1 MLSEK
6 DKLESIVSLG
16 TELNQINDLD
26 ILLERV
32 LFRARQWVNA
42 NAGSIY
48 ISDGKML
55 KFEYTQNDTLKSQLP
70 EGEKLIYSTFS
81 IPIDDKSIAG

>member
-6 DKLESIVSLG
+6 EKLESIVSLG
-16 TELNQINDLD
+16 IELNQINDLD

-42 NAGSIY
+42 DAGSIY
-48 ISDGKML
+48 IRD
-55 KFEYTQNDTLKSQLP
+55 
-70 EGEKLIYSTFS
+70 
-81 IPIDDKSIAG
+81 

>member
-32 LFRARQWVNA
+32 LFRARQ
-42 NAGSIY
+42 
-48 ISDGKML
+48 
-55 KFEYTQNDTLKSQLP
+55 
-70 EGEKLIYSTFS
+70 
-81 IPIDDKSIAG
+81 

>member
-6 DKLESIVSLG
+6 EKLESITSLG
-16 TELNQINDLD
+16 IELNKINDLD

-42 NAGSIY
+42 DAGSIY
-48 ISDGKML
+48 I
-55 KFEYTQNDTLKSQLP
+55 ND
-70 EGEKLIYSTFS
+70 GEKLNFVFPSMIKVLQAMW
-81 IPIDDKSIAG
+81 P

>member
-6 DKLESIVSLG
+6 DKLESFVSLG

-42 NAGSIY
+42 NAG
-48 ISDGKML
+48 
-55 KFEYTQNDTLKSQLP
+55 
-70 EGEKLIYSTFS
+70 
-81 IPIDDKSIAG
+81 